1 MAAMST
7 DEGAIHVYI
16 HTCGHLSGDTTSSS
30 YLFNGIKLIIT
41 VYDMT
46 ILCEYYYDSVYQD
59 NEMKTAQRGGKCK
72 VNNITCPTQYIIP
85 FQEKILL

>member
-1 MAAMST
+1 
-7 DEGAIHVYI
+7 
-16 HTCGHLSGDTTSSS
+16 
-30 YLFNGIKLIIT
+30 
-41 VYDMT
+41 MT